1 MLNPVEI
8 ALQFKTIPLFER
20 LSTRQLMDLAGVVT
34 EEKHRVGETLCSEGD
49 EWGGMYFIVDGEAAV
64 TKGEKLLAELG
75 PSAFFGEMSLFDNA
89 PRSATVTAK
98 TAIRLLRLERHDLMA
113 IMDEIPAIAIGI
125 CQALSS
131 RMREMNVRV

>member
-1 MLNPVEI
+1 
-8 ALQFKTIPLFER
+8 
-20 LSTRQLMDLAGVVT
+20 MDLADVVT
-34 EEKHRVGETLCSEGD
+34 EEKHRVGDILCSEGD
-49 EWGGMYFIVDGEAAV
+49 EWGCMYFIVDGEASV